1 VAGPGNDLPF
11 IDRLVIEVAAD
22 RSATWAALIEVL
34 TRSLESRGSR
44 LGSRL
49 LESSVLEAGGPRPL
63 APGSTLPGFRVVS
76 VDPSREL
83 VLDGS
88 HRFAHHEM
96 AFEVGEIDPDRSE
109 LAVVTRAEFPGPVGT
124 AYRALVIGS
133 RGHVLVTRRLLN
145 SVRREAEGRGST

>member
-63 APGSTLPGFRVVS
+63 DFGWSQSILRGNSCSTEATASPATKW
-76 VDPSREL
+76 PSR
-83 VLDGS
+83 
-88 HRFAHHEM
+88 
-96 AFEVGEIDPDRSE
+96 
-109 LAVVTRAEFPGPVGT
+109 
-124 AYRALVIGS
+124 
-133 RGHVLVTRRLLN
+133 
-145 SVRREAEGRGST
+145 